1 MIASIKFIS
10 THARPDM
17 QTRTSLAKK
26 ASELAENAR
35 VAIRAARHQ
44 GQKDLKA
51 DQDNKVVG
59 EGDARKD
66 AKNVRRS
73 AHFAQ
78 NQVDV

>member
-1 MIASIKFIS
+1 
-10 THARPDM
+10 M

-59 EGDARKD
+59 DSDARKD
-66 AKNVRRS
+66 AKHASFPGSEGIVGTGLML
-73 AHFAQ
+73 
-78 NQVDV
+78 V